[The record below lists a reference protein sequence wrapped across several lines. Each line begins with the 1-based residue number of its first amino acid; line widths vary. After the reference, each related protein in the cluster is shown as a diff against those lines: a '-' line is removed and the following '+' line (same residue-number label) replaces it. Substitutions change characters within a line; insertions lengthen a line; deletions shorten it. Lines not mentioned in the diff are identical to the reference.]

1 MNKVILIGR
10 ITKDVEARVTQSG
23 TAVST
28 FSLAVD
34 RRLTKEQK
42 ARGDQSADFINCVAW
57 GRTAEVLAQYC
68 HKGSRIGIEGRVQ
81 VRSYTTQDGAKR
93 YATEVIVEQM
103 EMLDS
108 KNTGNNTGGTYIA
121 DEEIPF

>member
-28 FSLAVD
+28 FTLAVD

-68 HKGSRIGIEGRVQ
+68 HKGSRIGIEGRAQ

-108 KNTGNNTGGTYIA
+108 KSAGNNTGGTYIA

>member
-10 ITKDVEARVTQSG
+10 LSRDVESRYTQSG

-28 FSLAVD
+28 FSLAVN
-34 RRLTKEQK
+34 RVLTKEQK
-42 ARGDQSADFINCVAW
+42 TNGMQSADFINCVAW

-68 HKGSRIGIEGRVQ
+68 HKGSRIAIEGRLQ
-81 VRSYTTQDGAKR
+81 VRNYTTQDGTKR

-108 KNTGNNTGGTYIA
+108 KSAGNNTGGTYIA